1 MGNEEIRSVLITG
14 ANAGIGRELARQLG
28 SRPEIERVVL
38 GCRNPAKAEAARAE
52 LEASTGRSIFEVV
65 ILDTCDPSSTRTAA
79 LSLSEPID
87 ALVMNAGGTGGSE
100 PAVLTSLGV
109 TRIFAVNVLGHVAL
123 LETLIEQRKLT
134 TVAVLT
140 GSEAARG
147 VPKLRMKRPSFTHTS
162 VDELVSAIDGTYYS
176 GKNFDAPAA
185 YGQVKYIGALWIGA
199 MARRHP
205 ELRFVTMSPGG
216 TSGTDT
222 ASSMPAVQRF
232 VVQRI
237 LMGGIGARL
246 GLSHPVQQGA
256 RRLASAVT
264 DSTYGDGV
272 FHASRANTLTGPVVD
287 QATIFPDIANRRFQ
301 DNAYEAI
308 QRFCPAEWVPSGPRP

>member
-1 MGNEEIRSVLITG
+1 VGKEEISSVLITG

-38 GCRNPAKAEAARAE
+38 GCRNPTKAEAARTE
-52 LEASTGRSIFEVV
+52 LAASTGRSIFEVL
-65 ILDTCDPSSTRTAA
+65 ILDTSDPSSTRTAA
-79 LSLSEPID
+79 RSLIEPID

-100 PAVLTSLGV
+100 PAVLTSRGV

-134 TVAVLT
+134 KVAVLT

-162 VDELVSAIDGTYYS
+162 VDELVSAIDGTYYA
-176 GKNFDAPAA
+176 GKKFDAPGA

-216 TSGTDT
+216 TSGTGT
-222 ASSMPAVQRF
+222 AGSMPAVQRF
-232 VVQRI
+232 VVERT

-256 RRLASAVT
+256 TRLVSAVT
-264 DSTYGDGV
+264 DSTYGAGV
-272 FHASRANTLTGPVVD
+272 FYASRASTLTGPVVD
-287 QATIFPDIANRRFQ
+287 QATIFGDLANPAFQSNADEAVRRFLGTG
-301 DNAYEAI
+301 
-308 QRFCPAEWVPSGPRP
+308 PGPS